1 MELFCLICRRR
12 SERPVKVKGI
22 VLPFAFLSSHMVIK
36 PAGSQEATMQ
46 FDRYL
51 FGQMIRTTIA
61 VSITLVGIMW
71 LFQTIRLLEVVINR
85 GAPISNFLLMSVT
98 VIPLWL
104 TIAVP
109 ISAFVA
115 VIWVFQRAVADRELL
130 VMQAS
135 GRSALQLARAP
146 LSLGILLTVML
157 IINSAVVLPQ
167 SFGIYKRVQFEV
179 RNSIP
184 SVMLQD
190 NVFIDVVDGM
200 TMLIGEKFDD
210 GLAKDLF
217 IHDERTEG
225 KVITM
230 TARVGRFV
238 ELDGLPAVILQDGER
253 IELTKTGDSGATLL
267 FDTHTVTIAPK
278 DKTVSSQMPI
288 DMNEDTIGNL
298 LNPDKSPYPDYF
310 NQRRAEGHYRIV
322 SPGLALVLVLIATCG
337 ALVGQVRRHTWSKRT
352 LLTIVGSII
361 GISVLISSRS
371 LATSMPATLPLL
383 YASVILPS
391 IILFTMLTL
400 PSISHPKSN
409 LPAGKG
415 VQA

>member
-1 MELFCLICRRR
+1 MLA
-12 SERPVKVKGI
+12 
-22 VLPFAFLSSHMVIK
+22 FAFIFWHMVIK

-61 VSITLVGIMW
+61 VSVTLVGIMW

-109 ISAFVA
+109 VSAFVA

-146 LSLGILLTVML
+146 LALGILLTIVLMVNSVM
-157 IINSAVVLPQ
+157 VLPQ

-184 SVMLQD
+184 TVMLQD
-190 NVFIDVVDGM
+190 NVFIDVVDGL
-200 TMLIGEKFDD
+200 TMLIGEKLDD

-230 TARVGRFV
+230 TARVGQFFER
-238 ELDGLPAVILQDGER
+238 DGLPAVILQEGER
-253 IELTKTGDSGATLL
+253 IEFSKSGDSGAMLL

-288 DMNEDTIGNL
+288 DMNEDTISNL
-298 LNPDKSPYPDYF
+298 LNPEKSPYPDYF

-322 SPGLALVLVLIATCG
+322 SPALALVLILIATVG
-337 ALVGQVRRHTWSKRT
+337 ALFGQVRRHTWSKRT
-352 LLTIVGSII
+352 LLMIVGSIVS
-361 GISVLISSRS
+361 ISALVSSRS
-371 LATSMPATLPLL
+371 LATSLPSTVPLL
-383 YASVILPS
+383 YASVLVPS
-391 IILFTMLTL
+391 LIMLVMLTL
-400 PSISHPKSN
+400 PSIASPKSN
-409 LPAGKG
+409 IRAVTG

>member
-1 MELFCLICRRR
+1 
-12 SERPVKVKGI
+12 
-22 VLPFAFLSSHMVIK
+22 
-36 PAGSQEATMQ
+36 MQ

-61 VSITLVGIMW
+61 VSVTLVGIMW

-109 ISAFVA
+109 VSAFVA

-146 LSLGILLTVML
+146 LALGILLTLVLIVNSVM
-157 IINSAVVLPQ
+157 VLPQ

-184 SVMLQD
+184 TVMLQD
-190 NVFIDVVDGM
+190 NVFIDVVDGL
-200 TMLIGEKFDD
+200 TMLIGEKLDD

-230 TARVGRFV
+230 TARVGQFV
-238 ELDGLPAVILQDGER
+238 ERDGLPAVILQEGER
-253 IELTKTGDSGATLL
+253 IELSKSGDSGATLL

-288 DMNEDTIGNL
+288 DMNEDSISNL
-298 LNPDKSPYPDYF
+298 LNPEKSPYPDYF

-322 SPGLALVLVLIATCG
+322 SPALALVLILIATVG
-337 ALVGQVRRHTWSKRT
+337 ALFGQVRRHTWSKRT
-352 LLTIVGSII
+352 LLMIVGSIVS
-361 GISVLISSRS
+361 ISALVSSRS
-371 LATSMPATLPLL
+371 LATSLPSTVPLL
-383 YASVILPS
+383 YASVLVPS
-391 IILFTMLTL
+391 LIMLVVLTL
-400 PSISHPKSN
+400 PSIASPKSN
-409 LPAGKG
+409 IRAVTG

>member
-1 MELFCLICRRR
+1 
-12 SERPVKVKGI
+12 
-22 VLPFAFLSSHMVIK
+22 
-36 PAGSQEATMQ
+36 MQ

-146 LSLGILLTVML
+146 LSLGILLNVML

-391 IILFTMLTL
+391 IILFIMLTL
-400 PSISHPKSN
+400 PSISHLKSN

>member
-1 MELFCLICRRR
+1 
-12 SERPVKVKGI
+12 
-22 VLPFAFLSSHMVIK
+22 
-36 PAGSQEATMQ
+36 MQ

-61 VSITLVGIMW
+61 VSVTLVGIMW
-71 LFQTIRLLEVVINR
+71 LFQTVRLLEVVINR

-109 ISAFVA
+109 VSAFVA
-115 VIWVFQRAVADRELL
+115 VMWVFQRAVADRELL

-146 LSLGILLTVML
+146 LALGILLTLVLIVNSVM
-157 IINSAVVLPQ
+157 VLPQ

-184 SVMLQD
+184 TVMLQD
-190 NVFIDVVDGM
+190 NVFIDVVDGL
-200 TMLIGEKFDD
+200 TMLIGEKLDD

-230 TARVGRFV
+230 TARVGQFV
-238 ELDGLPAVILQDGER
+238 ERDGLPAVILQEGER
-253 IELTKTGDSGATLL
+253 IELSKSGDSGATLL

-288 DMNEDTIGNL
+288 DMNEDTISNL
-298 LNPDKSPYPDYF
+298 LNPEKSPYPDYF

-322 SPGLALVLVLIATCG
+322 SPALALVLILIATVG
-337 ALVGQVRRHTWSKRT
+337 ALFGQVRRHTWSKRT
-352 LLTIVGSII
+352 LLMIVGSIVS
-361 GISVLISSRS
+361 ISALVSSRS
-371 LATSMPATLPLL
+371 LATSLPSTLPLL
-383 YASVILPS
+383 YASVLVPS
-391 IILFTMLTL
+391 LIMLVVLTL
-400 PSISHPKSN
+400 PSIASPKSN
-409 LPAGKG
+409 IRAVTG

>member
-1 MELFCLICRRR
+1 MLA
-12 SERPVKVKGI
+12 
-22 VLPFAFLSSHMVIK
+22 FAFIFWHMVIK

-61 VSITLVGIMW
+61 VSVTLVGIMW

-109 ISAFVA
+109 VSAFVA

-146 LSLGILLTVML
+146 LALGIILTLVLIVNSVM
-157 IINSAVVLPQ
+157 VLPQ

-184 SVMLQD
+184 TVMLQD
-190 NVFIDVVDGM
+190 NVFIDVVDGL
-200 TMLIGEKFDD
+200 TMLIGEKLDD

-230 TARVGRFV
+230 TARVGQFV
-238 ELDGLPAVILQDGER
+238 ERDGLPAVILQEGER
-253 IELTKTGDSGATLL
+253 IELSKTGDSGATLL
-267 FDTHTVTIAPK
+267 YYTHTVTIAPK

-288 DMNEDTIGNL
+288 DMNEDTISNL
-298 LNPDKSPYPDYF
+298 LNPEKSPYPDYF

-322 SPGLALVLVLIATCG
+322 SPALALVLILIATVG
-337 ALVGQVRRHTWSKRT
+337 ALFGQVRRHTWPKRT
-352 LLTIVGSII
+352 LLMIVGSIVS
-361 GISVLISSRS
+361 ISALVSSRS
-371 LATSMPATLPLL
+371 LATSLPSTVPLL
-383 YASVILPS
+383 YASVLVPS
-391 IILFTMLTL
+391 LIMLVMLTL
-400 PSISHPKSN
+400 PSIASPKSN
-409 LPAGKG
+409 IRAVTG

>member
-1 MELFCLICRRR
+1 
-12 SERPVKVKGI
+12 
-22 VLPFAFLSSHMVIK
+22 
-36 PAGSQEATMQ
+36 MQ

-61 VSITLVGIMW
+61 VSVTLVGIMW

-109 ISAFVA
+109 VSAFVA

-130 VMQAS
+130 VMQAI

-146 LSLGILLTVML
+146 LALGILLTIVLIVNSVM
-157 IINSAVVLPQ
+157 VLPQ

-184 SVMLQD
+184 TVMLQD
-190 NVFIDVVDGM
+190 NVFIDVVEGL
-200 TMLIGEKFDD
+200 TMLIGRKLDD

-230 TARVGRFV
+230 TARVGQFV
-238 ELDGLPAVILQDGER
+238 ERDGLPAVILQEGER
-253 IELTKTGDSGATLL
+253 IELSKSGDSGATLL

-288 DMNEDTIGNL
+288 DMNEDL
-298 LNPDKSPYPDYF
+298 S
-310 NQRRAEGHYRIV
+310 
-322 SPGLALVLVLIATCG
+322 LI
-337 ALVGQVRRHTWSKRT
+337 H
-352 LLTIVGSII
+352 I
-361 GISVLISSRS
+361 
-371 LATSMPATLPLL
+371 
-383 YASVILPS
+383 
-391 IILFTMLTL
+391 
-400 PSISHPKSN
+400 
-409 LPAGKG
+409 
-415 VQA
+415 

>member
-1 MELFCLICRRR
+1 
-12 SERPVKVKGI
+12 
-22 VLPFAFLSSHMVIK
+22 
-36 PAGSQEATMQ
+36 MQ

-61 VSITLVGIMW
+61 VSVTLVGIMW

-85 GAPISNFLLMSVT
+85 GAPISNFFLMSVT

-109 ISAFVA
+109 VSAFVA

-146 LSLGILLTVML
+146 LALGILLTLVLIVNSVM
-157 IINSAVVLPQ
+157 VLPQ

-184 SVMLQD
+184 TVMLQD
-190 NVFIDVVDGM
+190 NVFIDVVDGL
-200 TMLIGEKFDD
+200 TMLIGEKLDD

-230 TARVGRFV
+230 TARVGQFV
-238 ELDGLPAVILQDGER
+238 ERDGLPAVILQEGER
-253 IELTKTGDSGATLL
+253 IELSKSGDSGATLL

-288 DMNEDTIGNL
+288 DMNEDTISNL
-298 LNPDKSPYPDYF
+298 LNPEKSPYPDYF

-322 SPGLALVLVLIATCG
+322 SPALALVLILIATVG
-337 ALVGQVRRHTWSKRT
+337 ALFGQVRRHTWSKRT
-352 LLTIVGSII
+352 LLMIVGSIVS
-361 GISVLISSRS
+361 ISALVSSRS
-371 LATSMPATLPLL
+371 LATSLPSTVPLL
-383 YASVILPS
+383 YASVLVPS
-391 IILFTMLTL
+391 LIMLVVLTL
-400 PSISHPKSN
+400 PSIASPKSN
-409 LPAGKG
+409 IRAVTG

>member
-1 MELFCLICRRR
+1 
-12 SERPVKVKGI
+12 
-22 VLPFAFLSSHMVIK
+22 
-36 PAGSQEATMQ
+36 MQ

-109 ISAFVA
+109 VSAFVA

-146 LSLGILLTVML
+146 LTLGVLLTVVL
-157 IINSAVVLPQ
+157 ILNSVLVLPQ
-167 SFGIYKRVQFEV
+167 SFGVYKRVQFEV

-184 SVMLQD
+184 TVMLQD
-190 NVFIDVVDGM
+190 NVFIDVVDGL

-210 GLAKDLF
+210 GLARDLF

-225 KVITM
+225 KIITM
-230 TARVGRFV
+230 TARIGQFV
-238 ELDGLPAVILQDGER
+238 ERDGLPAVILQEGER
-253 IELTKTGDSGATLL
+253 IELSKSGDSVATLL
-267 FDTHTVTIAPK
+267 FDTHTVTITPK
-278 DKTVSSQMPI
+278 DRTVSSQMPI
-288 DMNEDTIGNL
+288 DMNEDTISNL
-298 LNPDKSPYPDYF
+298 LNPEKSPYPDYF

-322 SPGLALVLVLIATCG
+322 SPALALVLIMIATVG
-337 ALVGQVRRHTWSKRT
+337 ALFGQVRRHTWSKRT
-352 LLTIVGSII
+352 MLMIVGSII
-361 GISVLISSRS
+361 SISALVSSRS
-371 LATSMPATLPLL
+371 LATSLPSTVPLL
-383 YASVILPS
+383 YASLLVPS
-391 IILFTMLTL
+391 IILLAMLTL
-400 PSISHPKSN
+400 PSIAGPNSN
-409 LPAGKG
+409 SQAERG
-415 VQA
+415 VWP

>member
-1 MELFCLICRRR
+1 
-12 SERPVKVKGI
+12 
-22 VLPFAFLSSHMVIK
+22 
-36 PAGSQEATMQ
+36 MQ

-109 ISAFVA
+109 VSAFVA

-146 LSLGILLTVML
+146 LALGILLTLVLIVNSVM
-157 IINSAVVLPQ
+157 VLPQ

-184 SVMLQD
+184 TVMLQD
-190 NVFIDVVDGM
+190 NVFIDVVDGL
-200 TMLIGEKFDD
+200 TMLIGEKLDD

-230 TARVGRFV
+230 TARVGQFV
-238 ELDGLPAVILQDGER
+238 ERDGLPAVILQEGER
-253 IELTKTGDSGATLL
+253 IELSKSGDSGATLL

-288 DMNEDTIGNL
+288 DMNEDTISNL
-298 LNPDKSPYPDYF
+298 LNPEKSPYPDYF

-322 SPGLALVLVLIATCG
+322 SPALALVLILIATVG
-337 ALVGQVRRHTWSKRT
+337 ALFGQVRRHTWSKRT
-352 LLTIVGSII
+352 LLMIVGSIVS
-361 GISVLISSRS
+361 ISALVSSRS
-371 LATSMPATLPLL
+371 LATSLPSTVPLL
-383 YASVILPS
+383 YASVLVPS
-391 IILFTMLTL
+391 LIMLVMLTL
-400 PSISHPKSN
+400 PSIASPKSN
-409 LPAGKG
+409 IRAVTG

>member
-1 MELFCLICRRR
+1 
-12 SERPVKVKGI
+12 
-22 VLPFAFLSSHMVIK
+22 
-36 PAGSQEATMQ
+36 MQ

-391 IILFTMLTL
+391 IILFIMLTL

>member
-1 MELFCLICRRR
+1 
-12 SERPVKVKGI
+12 
-22 VLPFAFLSSHMVIK
+22 
-36 PAGSQEATMQ
+36 MQ

-109 ISAFVA
+109 VSAFVA

-146 LSLGILLTVML
+146 LTLGVLLTVVL
-157 IINSAVVLPQ
+157 ILNSVLVLPQ
-167 SFGIYKRVQFEV
+167 SFGVYKRVQFEV

-184 SVMLQD
+184 TVMLQD
-190 NVFIDVVDGM
+190 NVFIDVVDGL

-225 KVITM
+225 KIITM
-230 TARVGRFV
+230 TARIGQFV
-238 ELDGLPAVILQDGER
+238 ERDGLPAVILQEGER
-253 IELTKTGDSGATLL
+253 IELSKSGDSGATLL
-267 FDTHTVTIAPK
+267 FDTHTVTITPK
-278 DKTVSSQMPI
+278 DRTVSSQMPI
-288 DMNEDTIGNL
+288 DMNEDTISNL
-298 LNPDKSPYPDYF
+298 LNPEKSPYPDYF

-322 SPGLALVLVLIATCG
+322 SPALALVLIMIATVG
-337 ALVGQVRRHTWSKRT
+337 ALFGQVRRHTWSKRT
-352 LLTIVGSII
+352 MLMIVGSII
-361 GISVLISSRS
+361 SISALVSSRS
-371 LATSMPATLPLL
+371 LATSLPSTVPLL
-383 YASVILPS
+383 YASLLVPS
-391 IILFTMLTL
+391 IILLAMLTL
-400 PSISHPKSN
+400 PSMAGPNSN
-409 LPAGKG
+409 SQAERG
-415 VQA
+415 VWP

>member
-1 MELFCLICRRR
+1 
-12 SERPVKVKGI
+12 
-22 VLPFAFLSSHMVIK
+22 
-36 PAGSQEATMQ
+36 MQ

-61 VSITLVGIMW
+61 VSITLVCIMW

-109 ISAFVA
+109 VSAFVA

-146 LSLGILLTVML
+146 LTLGVLLTVVL
-157 IINSAVVLPQ
+157 ILNSVLVLPQ
-167 SFGIYKRVQFEV
+167 SFGVYKRVQFEV

-184 SVMLQD
+184 TVMLQD
-190 NVFIDVVDGM
+190 NVFIDVVDGL

-225 KVITM
+225 KIITM
-230 TARVGRFV
+230 TARIGQFV
-238 ELDGLPAVILQDGER
+238 ERDGLPAVILQEGER
-253 IELTKTGDSGATLL
+253 IELSKSGDSGATLL
-267 FDTHTVTIAPK
+267 FDTHTVTITPK
-278 DKTVSSQMPI
+278 DRTVSSQMPI
-288 DMNEDTIGNL
+288 DMNEDTISNL
-298 LNPDKSPYPDYF
+298 LNPEKSPYPDYF

-322 SPGLALVLVLIATCG
+322 SPALALVLTMIATVG
-337 ALVGQVRRHTWSKRT
+337 ALFGQVRRHTWSKRT
-352 LLTIVGSII
+352 MLMIVGSII
-361 GISVLISSRS
+361 SISALVSSRS
-371 LATSMPATLPLL
+371 LATSLPSTVPLL
-383 YASVILPS
+383 YASLLVPS
-391 IILFTMLTL
+391 IILLAMLTL
-400 PSISHPKSN
+400 PSMAGPNSN
-409 LPAGKG
+409 SQAERG
-415 VQA
+415 VWP

>member
-1 MELFCLICRRR
+1 
-12 SERPVKVKGI
+12 
-22 VLPFAFLSSHMVIK
+22 
-36 PAGSQEATMQ
+36 MQ

-61 VSITLVGIMW
+61 VSVTLVGIMW

-109 ISAFVA
+109 VSAFVA

-146 LSLGILLTVML
+146 LALGILLTLVLIVNSVM
-157 IINSAVVLPQ
+157 VLPQ
-167 SFGIYKRVQFEV
+167 SFGIYKRVQVEV

-184 SVMLQD
+184 TVMLQD
-190 NVFIDVVDGM
+190 NVFIDVVDGL
-200 TMLIGEKFDD
+200 TMLIGEKLDD

-230 TARVGRFV
+230 TARVGQFV
-238 ELDGLPAVILQDGER
+238 ERDGLPAVILQEGER
-253 IELTKTGDSGATLL
+253 IELSKSGDSGATLL

-278 DKTVSSQMPI
+278 DKTVSSKMPI
-288 DMNEDTIGNL
+288 DMNEDTISNL
-298 LNPDKSPYPDYF
+298 LNPEKSPYPDYF

-322 SPGLALVLVLIATCG
+322 SPALALVLILIATVG
-337 ALVGQVRRHTWSKRT
+337 ALFGQVRRHTWSKRT
-352 LLTIVGSII
+352 LLMIVGSIVS
-361 GISVLISSRS
+361 ISTLVSSRS
-371 LATSMPATLPLL
+371 LATSLPSTVPLL
-383 YASVILPS
+383 YASVLVPS
-391 IILFTMLTL
+391 LIMLVVLTL
-400 PSISHPKSN
+400 PSIASPKSN
-409 LPAGKG
+409 IRAVTG

>member
-1 MELFCLICRRR
+1 
-12 SERPVKVKGI
+12 
-22 VLPFAFLSSHMVIK
+22 
-36 PAGSQEATMQ
+36 MQ

-61 VSITLVGIMW
+61 VSVTLVGIMW

-109 ISAFVA
+109 VSAFVA

-146 LSLGILLTVML
+146 LALGILLTLVLIVNSVM
-157 IINSAVVLPQ
+157 VLPQ

-184 SVMLQD
+184 TVMLQD
-190 NVFIDVVDGM
+190 NVFIDVVDGL
-200 TMLIGEKFDD
+200 TMLIGEKLDD

-217 IHDERTEG
+217 IHDERSEG

-230 TARVGRFV
+230 TARVGQFV
-238 ELDGLPAVILQDGER
+238 ERDGLPAVILQEGER
-253 IELTKTGDSGATLL
+253 IELSKSGDSGATLL

-288 DMNEDTIGNL
+288 DMNEDTISNL
-298 LNPDKSPYPDYF
+298 LNPEKSPYPDYF

-322 SPGLALVLVLIATCG
+322 SPALALVLILIATVG
-337 ALVGQVRRHTWSKRT
+337 ALFGQVRRHTWSKRT
-352 LLTIVGSII
+352 LLMIVGSIVS
-361 GISVLISSRS
+361 ISALVSSRS
-371 LATSMPATLPLL
+371 LATSLPSTVPLL
-383 YASVILPS
+383 YASVLVPS
-391 IILFTMLTL
+391 LIMLVVLTL
-400 PSISHPKSN
+400 PSIASPKSN
-409 LPAGKG
+409 IRAVTG

>member
-1 MELFCLICRRR
+1 
-12 SERPVKVKGI
+12 
-22 VLPFAFLSSHMVIK
+22 
-36 PAGSQEATMQ
+36 MQ

-109 ISAFVA
+109 VSAFVA

-146 LSLGILLTVML
+146 LTLGVLLTVVL
-157 IINSAVVLPQ
+157 IVNSVLVLPQ
-167 SFGIYKRVQFEV
+167 SFGVYKRVQFEV

-184 SVMLQD
+184 TVMLQD
-190 NVFIDVVDGM
+190 NVFIDVVDGL

-210 GLAKDLF
+210 GLARDLF

-225 KVITM
+225 KIITM
-230 TARVGRFV
+230 TARIGQFV
-238 ELDGLPAVILQDGER
+238 ERDGLPAVILQEGER
-253 IELTKTGDSGATLL
+253 IELSKSGDSGATLL
-267 FDTHTVTIAPK
+267 FDTHTVTITPK
-278 DKTVSSQMPI
+278 DRTVSSQMPI
-288 DMNEDTIGNL
+288 DMNEDTISNL
-298 LNPDKSPYPDYF
+298 LNPEKSPYPHYF

-322 SPGLALVLVLIATCG
+322 SPALALVLIMIATVG
-337 ALVGQVRRHTWSKRT
+337 ALFGQVRRHTWSKRT
-352 LLTIVGSII
+352 MLMIVGSII
-361 GISVLISSRS
+361 SISALVSSRS
-371 LATSMPATLPLL
+371 LATSLPSTVPLL
-383 YASVILPS
+383 YASLLVPS
-391 IILFTMLTL
+391 IILLAMLTL
-400 PSISHPKSN
+400 PSIAGPNSN
-409 LPAGKG
+409 SQAERG
-415 VQA
+415 VWP

>member
-1 MELFCLICRRR
+1 
-12 SERPVKVKGI
+12 
-22 VLPFAFLSSHMVIK
+22 
-36 PAGSQEATMQ
+36 MQ

-61 VSITLVGIMW
+61 VSVTLVGIMW

-104 TIAVP
+104 TVAVSV
-109 ISAFVA
+109 SAFVA

-146 LSLGILLTVML
+146 FALGIILTLVLIVNSVM
-157 IINSAVVLPQ
+157 VLPQ
-167 SFGIYKRVQFEV
+167 SFSVYKRVQFEV

-184 SVMLQD
+184 TVMLQD
-190 NVFIDVVDGM
+190 NVFIDVVDGL
-200 TMLIGEKFDD
+200 TMLIGEKLDD

-230 TARVGRFV
+230 TARVGQFV
-238 ELDGLPAVILQDGER
+238 ERDGLPAVILQEGER
-253 IELTKTGDSGATLL
+253 IELSKTGDSGATLL
-267 FDTHTVTIAPK
+267 YYTHTVTIAPK

-288 DMNEDTIGNL
+288 DMNEDTISNL
-298 LNPDKSPYPDYF
+298 LNPEKSPYPDYF

-322 SPGLALVLVLIATCG
+322 SPALALVLILIATVG
-337 ALVGQVRRHTWSKRT
+337 ALFGQVRRHTWPKRT
-352 LLTIVGSII
+352 LLMIVGSIVS
-361 GISVLISSRS
+361 ISALVSSRS
-371 LATSMPATLPLL
+371 LATSLPPTVPLL
-383 YASVILPS
+383 YASVLVPS
-391 IILFTMLTL
+391 LIMLVMLTL
-400 PSISHPKSN
+400 PSIASPKSN
-409 LPAGKG
+409 IRAVTG

>member
-1 MELFCLICRRR
+1 MLA
-12 SERPVKVKGI
+12 
-22 VLPFAFLSSHMVIK
+22 FAFIFWHMVIK

-61 VSITLVGIMW
+61 VSVTLVGIMW

-109 ISAFVA
+109 VSAFVA

-146 LSLGILLTVML
+146 LALGIILTLVLIVNSVM
-157 IINSAVVLPQ
+157 VLPQ

-184 SVMLQD
+184 TVMLQD
-190 NVFIDVVDGM
+190 NVFIDVVDGL
-200 TMLIGEKFDD
+200 TMLIGEKLDD

-230 TARVGRFV
+230 TARVGQFV
-238 ELDGLPAVILQDGER
+238 ERDGLPAVILQEGER
-253 IELTKTGDSGATLL
+253 IELSKTGDSGATLL
-267 FDTHTVTIAPK
+267 YYTHTVTIAPK

-288 DMNEDTIGNL
+288 DMNEDTISNL
-298 LNPDKSPYPDYF
+298 LNPEKSPYPDYF

-322 SPGLALVLVLIATCG
+322 SPALALVLILIATVG
-337 ALVGQVRRHTWSKRT
+337 ALFGQVRRHTWPKRT
-352 LLTIVGSII
+352 LLMIVGSIVS
-361 GISVLISSRS
+361 ISALVSSRS
-371 LATSMPATLPLL
+371 LATSLPPTVPLL
-383 YASVILPS
+383 YASVLVPS
-391 IILFTMLTL
+391 LIMLVMLTL
-400 PSISHPKSN
+400 PSIASPKSN
-409 LPAGKG
+409 IRAVTG

>member
-1 MELFCLICRRR
+1 
-12 SERPVKVKGI
+12 
-22 VLPFAFLSSHMVIK
+22 
-36 PAGSQEATMQ
+36 MQ

-85 GAPISNFLLMSVT
+85 GAPLSNFLLMSVT

-109 ISAFVA
+109 VSAFVA

-146 LSLGILLTVML
+146 LSLGLLLTVIL
-157 IINSAVVLPQ
+157 IVNSVMVLPH
-167 SFGIYKRVQFEV
+167 SFGVYKRVQFEV
-179 RNSIP
+179 RNSLP
-184 SVMLQD
+184 TVMLQD
-190 NVFIDVVDGM
+190 NVFIDVVDGL
-200 TMLIGEKFDD
+200 TMLIGEKYDD
-210 GLAKDLF
+210 GFAKDLF

-225 KVITM
+225 KVVTM

-238 ELDGLPAVILQDGER
+238 ERDGLPAVILQEGER
-253 IELTKTGDSGATLL
+253 IELSETGASGATLL

-278 DKTVSSQMPI
+278 EKAVSNRMPI

-298 LNPDKSPYPDYF
+298 LNPDKSPSPDYF
-310 NQRRAEGHYRIV
+310 NQRRAEGHYRMV
-322 SPGLALVLVLIATCG
+322 SPALALVLVLIATCG
-337 ALVGQVRRHTWSKRT
+337 ALFGQVRRHTWSRRT
-352 LLTIVGSII
+352 LLMII
-361 GISVLISSRS
+361 GSVLSISALVSSRS
-371 LATSMPATLPLL
+371 LATSIPATVPLL

-391 IILFTMLTL
+391 ILLFSALAL
-400 PSISHPKSN
+400 PSMGLPKPLIRASS
-409 LPAGKG
+409 GI
-415 VQA
+415 QA

>member
-1 MELFCLICRRR
+1 
-12 SERPVKVKGI
+12 
-22 VLPFAFLSSHMVIK
+22 
-36 PAGSQEATMQ
+36 MQ

-85 GAPISNFLLMSVT
+85 GAPLSNFLLMSVT

-109 ISAFVA
+109 VSAFVA

-146 LSLGILLTVML
+146 LSLGLLLTVIL
-157 IINSAVVLPQ
+157 IVNSVMVLPH
-167 SFGIYKRVQFEV
+167 SFGVYKRVQFEV
-179 RNSIP
+179 RNSLP
-184 SVMLQD
+184 TVMLQD
-190 NVFIDVVDGM
+190 NVFIDVVDGL
-200 TMLIGEKFDD
+200 TMLIGEKYDD
-210 GLAKDLF
+210 GFAKDLF

-225 KVITM
+225 KVVTM

-238 ELDGLPAVILQDGER
+238 ERDGLPAVILQEGER
-253 IELTKTGDSGATLL
+253 IELSETGASGATLL

-278 DKTVSSQMPI
+278 DKAVSNRMPI

-298 LNPDKSPYPDYF
+298 LNPEKSPSPDYF
-310 NQRRAEGHYRIV
+310 NQRRAEGHYRMV
-322 SPGLALVLVLIATCG
+322 SPALALVLVLIATCG
-337 ALVGQVRRHTWSKRT
+337 ALFGQVRRHTWSRRT
-352 LLTIVGSII
+352 LLMII
-361 GISVLISSRS
+361 GSVLSISALVSSRS
-371 LATSMPATLPLL
+371 LATSIPATVPLL

-391 IILFTMLTL
+391 ILLFSALAL
-400 PSISHPKSN
+400 PSMGLPKPLIRASS
-409 LPAGKG
+409 GI
-415 VQA
+415 QA

>member
-1 MELFCLICRRR
+1 
-12 SERPVKVKGI
+12 
-22 VLPFAFLSSHMVIK
+22 
-36 PAGSQEATMQ
+36 MQ

-61 VSITLVGIMW
+61 VSVTLVGIMW

-109 ISAFVA
+109 VSAFVA

-146 LSLGILLTVML
+146 LALGILLTLVLIVNSVM
-157 IINSAVVLPQ
+157 VLPQ

-184 SVMLQD
+184 TVMLQD
-190 NVFIDVVDGM
+190 NVFIDVVDGL
-200 TMLIGEKFDD
+200 TMLIGEQLDD

-230 TARVGRFV
+230 TARVGQFV
-238 ELDGLPAVILQDGER
+238 ERDGLPAVILQEGER
-253 IELTKTGDSGATLL
+253 IELSKSGDSGATLL

-288 DMNEDTIGNL
+288 DMNEDTISNL
-298 LNPDKSPYPDYF
+298 LNPEKSPYPDYF

-322 SPGLALVLVLIATCG
+322 SPALALVLILIATVG
-337 ALVGQVRRHTWSKRT
+337 ALFGQVRRHTWSKRT
-352 LLTIVGSII
+352 LLMIVGSIVS
-361 GISVLISSRS
+361 ISALVSSRS
-371 LATSMPATLPLL
+371 LATSLPSTVPLL
-383 YASVILPS
+383 YASVLVPS
-391 IILFTMLTL
+391 LIMLVVLTL
-400 PSISHPKSN
+400 PSIASPKSN
-409 LPAGKG
+409 IRAVTG

>member
-1 MELFCLICRRR
+1 
-12 SERPVKVKGI
+12 
-22 VLPFAFLSSHMVIK
+22 
-36 PAGSQEATMQ
+36 MQ

-109 ISAFVA
+109 VSAFVA

-146 LSLGILLTVML
+146 LTLGVLLTVVL
-157 IINSAVVLPQ
+157 IVNSVLVLPQ
-167 SFGIYKRVQFEV
+167 SFGVYKRVQFEV

-184 SVMLQD
+184 TVMLQD
-190 NVFIDVVDGM
+190 NVFIDVVDGL

-210 GLAKDLF
+210 GLARDLF

-225 KVITM
+225 KIITM
-230 TARVGRFV
+230 TARIGQFV
-238 ELDGLPAVILQDGER
+238 ERDGLPAVILQEGER
-253 IELTKTGDSGATLL
+253 IELSKSGDSGATLL
-267 FDTHTVTIAPK
+267 FDTHTVTITPK
-278 DKTVSSQMPI
+278 DRTVSSQMPI
-288 DMNEDTIGNL
+288 DMNEDTISNL
-298 LNPDKSPYPDYF
+298 LNPEKSPYPDYF

-322 SPGLALVLVLIATCG
+322 SPALALVLIMIATVG
-337 ALVGQVRRHTWSKRT
+337 ALFGQVRRHTWSKRT
-352 LLTIVGSII
+352 MLMIVGSIVS
-361 GISVLISSRS
+361 ISALVSSRS
-371 LATSMPATLPLL
+371 LATSLPSTVPLL
-383 YASVILPS
+383 YASVLVPS
-391 IILFTMLTL
+391 LIMLVVLTL
-400 PSISHPKSN
+400 PSIASPKSN
-409 LPAGKG
+409 IRAVTG

>member
-1 MELFCLICRRR
+1 
-12 SERPVKVKGI
+12 
-22 VLPFAFLSSHMVIK
+22 
-36 PAGSQEATMQ
+36 MQ

-109 ISAFVA
+109 VSAFVA

-146 LSLGILLTVML
+146 LTLGVLLTVVL
-157 IINSAVVLPQ
+157 IVNSVLVLPQ
-167 SFGIYKRVQFEV
+167 SFGVYKRVQFEV

-184 SVMLQD
+184 TVMLQD
-190 NVFIDVVDGM
+190 NVFIDVVDGL

-210 GLAKDLF
+210 GLARDLF

-225 KVITM
+225 KIITM
-230 TARVGRFV
+230 TARIGQFV
-238 ELDGLPAVILQDGER
+238 ERDGLPAVILQEGER
-253 IELTKTGDSGATLL
+253 IELSKSGDSGATLL
-267 FDTHTVTIAPK
+267 FDTHMVTITPK
-278 DKTVSSQMPI
+278 DRTVSSQMPI
-288 DMNEDTIGNL
+288 DMNEDTISNL
-298 LNPDKSPYPDYF
+298 LNPEKSPYPDYF

-322 SPGLALVLVLIATCG
+322 SPALALVLIMIATVG
-337 ALVGQVRRHTWSKRT
+337 ALFGQVRRHTWSKRT
-352 LLTIVGSII
+352 MLMIVGSII
-361 GISVLISSRS
+361 SISALVSSRS
-371 LATSMPATLPLL
+371 LATSLPSTVPLL
-383 YASVILPS
+383 YASLLVPS
-391 IILFTMLTL
+391 IILLAMLTL
-400 PSISHPKSN
+400 PSMAGPNSN
-409 LPAGKG
+409 SQAERG
-415 VQA
+415 VWP

>member
-1 MELFCLICRRR
+1 MLA
-12 SERPVKVKGI
+12 
-22 VLPFAFLSSHMVIK
+22 FAFVFWHMVVK

-61 VSITLVGIMW
+61 VSVTLVGIMW

-109 ISAFVA
+109 VSAFVA

-146 LSLGILLTVML
+146 LALGILLTLVLIVNSVM
-157 IINSAVVLPQ
+157 VLPQ

-184 SVMLQD
+184 TVMLQD
-190 NVFIDVVDGM
+190 NVFIDVVDGL
-200 TMLIGEKFDD
+200 TMLIGEKLDD

-230 TARVGRFV
+230 TARVGQFV
-238 ELDGLPAVILQDGER
+238 ERDGLPAVILQDGER
-253 IELTKTGDSGATLL
+253 IELLKSGDSGATLL

-288 DMNEDTIGNL
+288 DMNEDTISNL
-298 LNPDKSPYPDYF
+298 LNPEKSPYPDYF

-322 SPGLALVLVLIATCG
+322 SPALALVLILIATVG
-337 ALVGQVRRHTWSKRT
+337 ALFGQVRRHTWSKRT
-352 LLTIVGSII
+352 LLMIVGSIVS
-361 GISVLISSRS
+361 ISALVSSRS
-371 LATSMPATLPLL
+371 LATSLPSTVPLL
-383 YASVILPS
+383 YASVLVPALIMLVV
-391 IILFTMLTL
+391 LTL
-400 PSISHPKSN
+400 PSIASPKSN
-409 LPAGKG
+409 IRAVTG